1 MTGAAEKK
9 RARGSPHW
17 HNVGLDLW
25 CGTDC
30 KKAPLEAAGIRKK
43 DDESLA
49 AWYFSR
55 RDKLAELEGGSFCGV
70 ASVLYR
76 NPFAGLVVGLAISPF
91 RDPEAETTHMLS
103 PPSPLKRQSW
113 GVSGGQT
120 PLIKNKSLL
129 VFVPIQVRQ
138 RCTVDRCTPQDR
150 AENLT
155 PTSSKIRRGRF
166 NLTARPNT
174 GLRAPFSVC
183 LSISYQ
189 GSNSGAG

>member
-1 MTGAAEKK
+1 MTESLEREGATIVWGGDRFSLKPCYDRSGNFYLRICRMTGAAEKK

-103 PPSPLKRQSW
+103 PPNPLKRQSW
-113 GVSGGQT
+113 GV
-120 PLIKNKSLL
+120 
-129 VFVPIQVRQ
+129 RE
-138 RCTVDRCTPQDR
+138 DRR
-150 AENLT
+150 L
-155 PTSSKIRRGRF
+155 SSKISHYWYSYRF
-166 NLTARPNT
+166 RYDRDALWIA
-174 GLRAPFSVC
+174 APRK
-183 LSISYQ
+183 IEPKT
-189 GSNSGAG
+189 